1 MKHPSRI
8 LWFVRHGER
17 VDNLNKA
24 WKLTAERWDDPPLS
38 PRGHQQA
45 REVGIALAA
54 EPIDYAI
61 CSPFTRCIETVTEIF
76 SVRKVSPL
84 IWIEPGLGESLNVC
98 MTPPGRPTM
107 EQIKKMNPNVDD
119 TYEPVYSV
127 LPPEFGG
134 DAGCIPR
141 VIKTLKTIL
150 TKYPTGNILFVSHG
164 SPTAACHLAING
176 SWKYVGQCTIGK
188 VITNADTMKCEYF
201 GDKRHLSDQTN
212 LHEAQSK
219 SRACTQQQIEEIM
232 KQVKEL

>member
-45 REVGIALAA
+45 REVGVALAA

-76 SVRKVSPL
+76 SVRKVSPP

-107 EQIKKMNPNVDD
+107 EQIKKINPNVDD
-119 TYEPVYSV
+119 SYEPVYSV

-150 TKYPTGNILFVSHG
+150 TKYPTG
-164 SPTAACHLAING
+164 
-176 SWKYVGQCTIGK
+176 K
-188 VITNADTMKCEYF
+188 VITDANAMKCEYF

-212 LHEAQSK
+212 LHEVQSK
-219 SRACTQQQIEEIM
+219 TRACTQQQIDEIM
-232 KQVKEL
+232 KQIKEL